1 MVSKQGQT
9 SHLVTLPLSSPIFM
23 NNPSSLRDL
32 YGTHPSTWSFTPPS
46 TQSGPPSRPPP
57 LPQTSYTFSSRPTQ
71 NSIFELSPAL
81 AEPGGLDLGLLLKTL
96 IASAVLGYT
105 TTAIAMPWEV
115 GKCLLQV
122 QWVPRDAEQVDDS
135 EPTTEEVV
143 EEVCPFFPP
152 FPIPTDSFA

>member
-1 MVSKQGQT
+1 MS
-9 SHLVTLPLSSPIFM
+9 
-23 NNPSSLRDL
+23 NPPSLRDL
-32 YGTHPSTWSFTPPS
+32 YGAHSPTWSFTPPS
-46 TQSGPPSRPPP
+46 TKTSPPSHPPP
-57 LPQTSYTFSSRPTQ
+57 LPQTSHTFSSRPAQ

-115 GKCLLQV
+115 GKCLLQI

-135 EPTTEEVV
+135 AEPATEEVV
-143 EEVCPFFPP
+143 EEV
-152 FPIPTDSFA
+152 

>member
-1 MVSKQGQT
+1 MS
-9 SHLVTLPLSSPIFM
+9 
-23 NNPSSLRDL
+23 NPSSLRDL
-32 YGTHPSTWSFTPPS
+32 YGTNTPTWSFTPPS
-46 TQSGPPSRPPP
+46 IQTGPPSRPPP
-57 LPQTSYTFSSRPTQ
+57 PSQTSSIPSYTFTSRPVQ

-135 EPTTEEVV
+135 EPATEEVA
-143 EEVCPFFPP
+143 EEVRPFLFP
-152 FPIPTDSFA
+152 FSIPIDPSFADK